1 MAFMVY
7 RCFLAGDAC
16 GRMSSAYVCELRQ
29 MVVVYSVEVR
39 PEVPYYVKHV
49 TPNIVVGIHFACLRA
64 RPQPRLGLYFPERRE
79 TV

>member
-1 MAFMVY
+1 
-7 RCFLAGDAC
+7 
-16 GRMSSAYVCELRQ
+16 